1 MAWTDYVGI
10 SVGIITGLAFLLG
23 GLFWL
28 IRSVVRQEIEK
39 YTKAIQPG
47 YRNGGSSLAD
57 ISTKIDD
64 LTRRISEGG

>member
-1 MAWTDYVGI
+1 MAWTDIVGI
-10 SVGIITGLAFLLG
+10 TVGVLGGLGILLG

-28 IRSVVRQEIEK
+28 IRAVVRQEIER

-47 YRNGGSSLAD
+47 YRNGGSSLSD
-57 ISTKIDD
+57 ISAKIDD

>member
-1 MAWTDYVGI
+1 MGIAVGI
-10 SVGIITGLAFLLG
+10 LTGAALLLA

-47 YRNGGSSLAD
+47 YRNGGQSLAD
-57 ISTKIDD
+57 ISHKLD
-64 LTRRISEGG
+64 LILEGNSHG